1 MTSHGKPDVRGQPLR
16 RQRASI
22 VCHTRGVGSLDEQA
36 RRLEE
41 ASAALLELAPRIEA
55 GAPWPLADVYG
66 AEPEASWGPPELL
79 AHVNEFV
86 PYWMGEIERVLA
98 GSSTAPVPF
107 GRVQTDELRI
117 GVIGRDRTLPL
128 RELFS
133 RIEADVKRVSAR
145 LRELTSAEVAR
156 LGLHPTRG
164 EMRVAD
170 TVEPFLAGHLEGHV
184 VQLREI
190 LAANPA

>member
-1 MTSHGKPDVRGQPLR
+1 MVNPPFETAGVRGR
-16 RQRASI
+16 RRPGL
-22 VCHTRGVGSLDEQA
+22 CHTPRVRPLGEQVG
-36 RRLEE
+36 RLEK
-41 ASAALLELAPRIEA
+41 AAADLLAFAPRIEA
-55 GAPWPLADVYG
+55 GTPWPLADVYG

-86 PYWMGEIERVLA
+86 PYWMGEIERILD
-98 GSSTAPVPF
+98 GPSNLPVPF
-107 GRVQTDELRI
+107 GRIQTDNLRI
-117 GVIGRDRTLPL
+117 GVIGRDRTLPP

-133 RIEADVKRVSAR
+133 RIEAEVKRVSAR
-145 LRELTSAEVAR
+145 LRELTDAEAGR

-184 VQLREI
+184 IQLREI
-190 LAANPA
+190 LARRPA